1 MLAQETRHVRRFVVR
16 LEPGEDLAASLSR
29 FAQADGYRAGWVKGR
44 GLLEWA
50 ELASFDGEDRAFRSA
65 KRIEGPLTVAFEGAL
80 AMRLGEPTF
89 ELDGMVSR
97 EVDGVPHALGGRI
110 TQASALSVECVIE
123 VFEDVRLERQ
133 EDATLGLPVWRS
145 GERIPGVA
153 ARARAVVAEPS
164 KPGTPKPA
172 ITPSTPVRAAEPAPT
187 TGLAKPEPTAD
198 KPAPLVSWAAV
209 AAVSKNAPEPEANES
224 SDPQR
229 GDFVEHR
236 QFGLCRV
243 EGDDPDGGTRIRLP
257 SGARKTL
264 RLDVMEV
271 LPPRREAGRV
281 VYPIRPRSR

>member
-16 LEPGEDLAASLSR
+16 MEPGEDLVASLAR
-29 FAQADGYRAGWVKGR
+29 FAQADGYRAGWVRGR

-65 KRIEGPLTVAFEGAL
+65 RRIEGPLIVAFEGAL

-89 ELDGMVSR
+89 ELDGVVSR

-153 ARARAVVAEPS
+153 ARARATVAEPR
-164 KPGTPKPA
+164 PIERAAPKPSV
-172 ITPSTPVRAAEPAPT
+172 PSSSVEPERPTSSSAP
-187 TGLAKPEPTAD
+187 D

-209 AAVSKNAPEPEANES
+209 AAVSKSAPEPEASEPS
-224 SDPQR
+224 EPQR

-243 EGDDPDGGTRIRLP
+243 DGEDPDGGTRIRLP